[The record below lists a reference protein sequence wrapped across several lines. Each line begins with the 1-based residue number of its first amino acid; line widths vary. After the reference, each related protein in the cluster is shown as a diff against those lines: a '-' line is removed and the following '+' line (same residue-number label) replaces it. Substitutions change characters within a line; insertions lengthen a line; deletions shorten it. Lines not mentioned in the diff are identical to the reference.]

1 MSASNMLQ
9 ALQRDHVNFRRVL
22 AVLEEEFQRLESQE
36 NPDFELIKDALEYI
50 QEYGNL
56 YHHPKEDAI
65 YAYHLEHHD
74 KGWSIIDKLLDEH
87 SKLERVTEDLRLS
100 TEGMLHDVV
109 TRRDQYMEKLGAFIS
124 SQSKHLEV
132 EETRVFPMIKDA
144 FSPEDWAAVEE
155 QWPTPDDPLFG
166 QEVSE
171 QFRVLYARIMKA

>member
-9 ALQRDHVNFRRVL
+9 ALQRDHVNFGKVL
-22 AVLEEEFQRLESQE
+22 AVLREELAILEAHES
-36 NPDFELIKDALEYI
+36 PDFEHIKDALEYL

-65 YAYHLEHHD
+65 YHYHLEHHD
-74 KGWSIIDKLLDEH
+74 NEWNIIEKLLDEH
-87 SKLERVTEDLRLS
+87 SKLERITEDLRLA

-109 TRRDQYMEKLGAFIS
+109 TRRDHYIDKLGSFVE

-132 EETRVFPMIKDA
+132 EETRVFPMIRDA
-144 FSPEDWAAVEE
+144 FSDEDWAAVEQ

-166 QEVSE
+166 AEVKE
-171 QFRVLYARIMKA
+171 PFRVLYARIAKI